1 MREDGDAPMSDVV
14 NFQISLES
22 DLGRELVADCA
33 KFSEGILDER
43 QVRKKY
49 RFDDDAWEA
58 LGSNDQ
64 LVEKIEAE
72 KIRRIRDGSAKRE
85 KSQMLITKAPGI
97 LDGIMSD
104 ASASP
109 RHRVDAIRTLDGFAA
124 NGPAGAPASDRFI
137 ITINLGADHIERYS
151 KSLKSDVNDV
161 DPFTDVDT
169 GVIAAIAA
177 KKITESGGGEP
188 V

>member
-1 MREDGDAPMSDVV
+1 MSD
-14 NFQISLES
+14 ISRLHS
-22 DLGRELVADCA
+22 PIDTNTDLGRELIIDCVRFA
-33 KFSEGILDER
+33 EGLLTEAA
-43 QVRKKY
+43 VRKKY

-58 LGSNDQ
+58 LGSNDE

-72 KIRRIRDGSAKRE
+72 KLRRIRDGSAKRE

-124 NGPAGAPASDRFI
+124 NGPAGTPASDRFV
-137 ITINLGADHIERYS
+137 ITINLGADHVERYS

-161 DPFTDVDT
+161 DPFNDVDT
-169 GVIAAIAA
+169 GVIAAITT
-177 KKITESGGGEP
+177 KKLPDGGNGEP
-188 V
+188 I